1 MLVWI
6 AEREQAHRRMS
17 VNPQPVF
24 AWFIDLDK
32 LVKMEIRTF
41 EWFSLTFGGIIG
53 WIVGKFE
60 PAFPLII
67 IATLFVLYDAWS
79 AYELDKRVH
88 IMYPKQKREKAKF
101 MSYKFRQVIPT
112 LIERFVIIIL
122 AYCVER
128 WVFVHIDVP
137 VSYIAAGVVCA
148 EQMLSIAENKAS
160 CRLPG
165 DKHARIW
172 KMLAKVLIDKTA
184 RHFDVDDSIL
194 EEDLQNIEMGV
205 KDLTPEGDDTETAK
219 SHNGDCPH
227 CEKHDIE
234 PENDI

>member
-1 MLVWI
+1 MEKVIEYLSLMAGGLV
-6 AEREQAHRRMS
+6 
-17 VNPQPVF
+17 
-24 AWFIDLDK
+24 
-32 LVKMEIRTF
+32 
-41 EWFSLTFGGIIG
+41 G
-53 WIVGKFE
+53 WVVGKFS

-88 IMYPKQKREKAKF
+88 LMYPKQKREKAKF
-101 MSYKFRQVIPT
+101 MSYKFRNVIPT
-112 LIERFVIIIL
+112 LTERFVIIIL

-165 DKHARIW
+165 DKHARVW
-172 KMLAKVLIDKTA
+172 KLLAKVLIDKTA
-184 RHFDVDDSIL
+184 RHFDTDVSIL
-194 EEDLQNIEMGV
+194 EEDLRKIDTAI
-205 KDLTPEGDDTETAK
+205 KDDDDGDK
-219 SHNGDCPH
+219 NQ
-227 CEKHDIE
+227 
-234 PENDI
+234 

>member
-1 MLVWI
+1 MTKIFMYAAMTVGG
-6 AEREQAHRRMS
+6 
-17 VNPQPVF
+17 VF
-24 AWFIDLDK
+24 
-32 LVKMEIRTF
+32 
-41 EWFSLTFGGIIG
+41 G
-53 WIVGKFE
+53 WVVGHFA

-88 IMYPKQKREKAKF
+88 IMYPKKKRDEAKF
-101 MSYKFRQVIPT
+101 MSYKFRNVIPT
-112 LIERFVIIIL
+112 LTERFVIIIL

-194 EEDLQNIEMGV
+194 EKDLQHIETG
-205 KDLTPEGDDTETAK
+205 TTE
-219 SHNGDCPH
+219 
-227 CEKHDIE
+227 IE
-234 PENDI
+234 PLETEEL

>member
-1 MLVWI
+1 
-6 AEREQAHRRMS
+6 
-17 VNPQPVF
+17 
-24 AWFIDLDK
+24 
-32 LVKMEIRTF
+32 MEKTF
-41 EWFSLTFGGIIG
+41 EWLLLTFGGISG
-53 WIVGKFE
+53 WVIGKFE

-88 IMYPKQKREKAKF
+88 VMYPKRKREKAKF

-128 WVFVHIDVP
+128 WVFVHVSVP
-137 VSYIAAGVVCA
+137 FSYIAAGVVCA
-148 EQMLSIAENKAS
+148 EQALSIAENKAS

-172 KMLAKVLIDKTA
+172 RVLAKVLIDKTA
-184 RHFDVDDSIL
+184 RHFDIDDNIL
-194 EEDLQNIEMGV
+194 QEDL
-205 KDLTPEGDDTETAK
+205 EGIDGGRGLHEIDPNNETE
-219 SHNGDCPH
+219 
-227 CEKHDIE
+227 
-234 PENDI
+234 

>member
-1 MLVWI
+1 MEKIIEWI
-6 AEREQAHRRMS
+6 
-17 VNPQPVF
+17 
-24 AWFIDLDK
+24 
-32 LVKMEIRTF
+32 
-41 EWFSLTFGGIIG
+41 SLAIGGIVG
-53 WIVGKFE
+53 WVVGRFE

-88 IMYPKQKREKAKF
+88 IMYPKRKRTQAKF
-101 MSYKFRQVIPT
+101 VSYKFRQVIPT
-112 LIERFVIIIL
+112 LIERFVIILL

-128 WVFVHIDVP
+128 WVFVHIEVP

-184 RHFDVDDSIL
+184 RHFDVDNSIL
-194 EEDLQNIEMGV
+194 EKDLQHIEAGV
-205 KDLTPEGDDTETAK
+205 TE
-219 SHNGDCPH
+219 
-227 CEKHDIE
+227 I
-234 PENDI
+234 NDGRDGNTDK

>member
-1 MLVWI
+1 MN
-6 AEREQAHRRMS
+6 ERLIE
-17 VNPQPVF
+17 V
-24 AWFIDLDK
+24 L
-32 LVKMEIRTF
+32 
-41 EWFSLTFGGIIG
+41 SLTFGGVIG
-53 WIVGKFE
+53 WVVGRFE

-88 IMYPKQKREKAKF
+88 IMYPKKKRDQAKF

-128 WVFVHIDVP
+128 WIFVHIDVP
-137 VSYIAAGVVCA
+137 LSYIAAGVVCA
-148 EQMLSIAENKAS
+148 EQLLSIAENKAS

-165 DKHARIW
+165 DKHARVW

-184 RHFDVDDSIL
+184 RHFDCDTSIL
-194 EEDLQNIEMGV
+194 EDDLQHIDTGETVIERPKRPKV
-205 KDLTPEGDDTETAK
+205 KKRGTVPPGTATA
-219 SHNGDCPH
+219 
-227 CEKHDIE
+227 DIE
-234 PENDI
+234 PINEEL

>member
-1 MLVWI
+1 M
-6 AEREQAHRRMS
+6 ER
-17 VNPQPVF
+17 F
-24 AWFIDLDK
+24 
-32 LVKMEIRTF
+32 F
-41 EWFSLTFGGIIG
+41 EWLALTFGGLIG
-53 WIVGKFE
+53 WVIGRFE

-137 VSYIAAGVVCA
+137 LSYIAAGVVCA
-148 EQMLSIAENKAS
+148 EQLLSIAENKAS

-165 DKHARIW
+165 DKHARVW
-172 KMLAKVLIDKTA
+172 KLLAKILIDKTA
-184 RHFDVDDSIL
+184 RHFDVDNSIL
-194 EEDLQNIEMGV
+194 DEDLQHIESGETVIEEKKPKSNGV
-205 KDLTPEGDDTETAK
+205 NAMPPGVTREDITDEEDQGK
-219 SHNGDCPH
+219 NV
-227 CEKHDIE
+227 IE
-234 PENDI
+234 PYNED

>member
-1 MLVWI
+1 MDRI
-6 AEREQAHRRMS
+6 IECM
-17 VNPQPVF
+17 F
-24 AWFIDLDK
+24 
-32 LVKMEIRTF
+32 
-41 EWFSLTFGGIIG
+41 LTFGGILG
-53 WIVGKFE
+53 WIVGKFS

-88 IMYPKQKREKAKF
+88 IMYPKRKRQKPKF
-101 MSYKFRQVIPT
+101 TSYKFRQVIPT
-112 LIERFVIIIL
+112 LIERFVIILL

-184 RHFDVDDSIL
+184 RHFDVDNSIL
-194 EEDLQNIEMGV
+194 EDDLQKVEAGPIE
-205 KDLTPEGDDTETAK
+205 
-219 SHNGDCPH
+219 
-227 CEKHDIE
+227 IE
-234 PENDI
+234 PYDDDDKK